1 MELATLCKLEI
12 LHQYVFRNTKPA
24 IFGVKVQAGRLTP
37 STNFVDETEEKIG
50 RVKNIEADKHSV
62 NEADEGMEVAISI
75 PGINFERELK
85 DKKFLYSDIGE
96 KQFRNFKKNRDLL
109 TSSEMKILSEI
120 AEMKRKKN
128 IEWGK

>member
-1 MELATLCKLEI
+1 
-12 LHQYVFRNTKPA
+12 
-24 IFGVKVQAGRLTP
+24 
-37 STNFVDETEEKIG
+37 
-50 RVKNIEADKHSV
+50 
-62 NEADEGMEVAISI
+62 MEVAISI